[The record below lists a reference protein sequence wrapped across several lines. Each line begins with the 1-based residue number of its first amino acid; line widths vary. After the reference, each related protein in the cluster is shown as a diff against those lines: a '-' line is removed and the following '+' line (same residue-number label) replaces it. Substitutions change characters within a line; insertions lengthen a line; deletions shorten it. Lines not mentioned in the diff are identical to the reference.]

1 MESANYK
8 SFAIKQGVDP
18 ETLVRRP
25 LTYAEYDAM
34 NESEKCWHLAENS
47 RAVDKALAGH
57 EKEVRE
63 AVSHAKREV
72 QKIVTFD
79 VEDRAALGN
88 LMIENGGKFSE
99 LFPQF
104 VGSRKNTDMVL
115 KYLRENELLPE
126 VENFIIAFQALAHA
140 GEISIDA
147 SKTGLSDETK
157 ELTGTA
163 LQEHPNLAHLLT
175 RVTPQ
180 IFEQR
185 KVMRMD
191 PNSKEFRDWERE
203 SYGAPE
209 VPPMIKHRIEQAF
222 VTLEQRHPEFKW
234 NVDAN
239 KTKLLAHLNA
249 HATTIDEKN
258 VELAFLAL
266 KNAGELD
273 LNENVVVRGE
283 YGTITDYS
291 QVNLKHLTDKQE
303 SLRNKIARMDA
314 ATFQEFIS
322 HPANRRAVDRL

>member
-18 ETLVRRP
+18 ESLVRRP

-34 NESEKCWHLAENS
+34 NEAEKCWHLAENS
-47 RAVDKALAGH
+47 KAVDKALAEY

-63 AVSHAKREV
+63 VVGQAKTEV
-72 QKIVTFD
+72 HKIVNFQVDD
-79 VEDRAALGN
+79 VASLGN
-88 LMIENGGKFSE
+88 LMIENGGKFSA

-104 VGSRKNTDMVL
+104 VGSRKNTDRVL

-126 VENFIIAFQALAHA
+126 VENFIVAFQALAHA

-147 SKTGLSDETK
+147 SKTGLTDDST
-157 ELTGTA
+157 ELTGAA

-185 KVMRMD
+185 SVMRMD
-191 PNSKEFRDWERE
+191 DKAFKAWQREKE
-203 SYGAPE
+203 GAPD
-209 VPPMIKHRIEQAF
+209 VPHMIKRRIDQAF
-222 VTLEQRHPEFKW
+222 VTLAGRHPEFKW
-234 NVDAN
+234 NIDAN

-258 VELAFLAL
+258 VEAAFVAL

-283 YGTITDYS
+283 FGTITDYS
-291 QVNLKHLTDKQE
+291 QIEPKRLTDRQE
-303 SLRNKIARMDA
+303 SLADKVARMDA
-314 ATFQEFIS
+314 DEFKEFIS
-322 HPANRRAVDRL
+322 KPANRRAVDSL